1 MYGRWRGGNS
11 LRSSYVK
18 SRAWYSV
25 SAGCTGEIV
34 MGGNVTKCLRQGL
47 WNHPSQLLGL
57 GPWALA
63 SMQLHFLMLKQGSR

>member
-1 MYGRWRGGNS
+1 
-11 LRSSYVK
+11 
-18 SRAWYSV
+18 
-25 SAGCTGEIV
+25 